1 MKNRY
6 LSDLGCGGGAHS
18 LWGDGLSTQQ
28 HPRLLLWQCIR
39 LLANKH
45 MWLKYSSI
53 ISLIIYC
60 LFQQL
65 FHKTMEPQK
74 GTWWWKKHEMGGKII
89 FQCKVAKLLCS
100 VAKVLHCLRNF
111 AFTLRSLRFSGEQMF
126 CERIQK
132 FYEKTQKS
140 CKVIRRSEYVLNV
153 LFWIQ
158 MCINI
163 CNITKIQY

>member
-28 HPRLLLWQCIR
+28 HPRLLLWQHIR

-45 MWLKYSSI
+45 TWLKHSSI

-65 FHKTMEPQK
+65 FQKTMEPQR
-74 GTWWWKKHEMGGKII
+74 GTWWWKKKHEMWGKII
-89 FQCKVAKLLCS
+89 FQCKLAKLLCS

-111 AFTLRSLRFSGEQMF
+111 AFTLRSLN
-126 CERIQK
+126 K
-132 FYEKTQKS
+132 FLKGTNVFFVRESKS
-140 CKVIRRSEYVLNV
+140 FTRKHKSLVR
-153 LFWIQ
+153 
-158 MCINI
+158 
-163 CNITKIQY
+163 